1 MKQSLLAFL
10 SFLFICIYPTTFAM
24 TEQQPNSW
32 TDGLQMEAYT
42 PPEEGDD
49 EESSSSSLQFSS
61 LQIPAGIVWKDKND
75 KPSSLN
81 LATCLDPKNADT
93 VMQWNAVQ
101 KSEYLMQ
108 HLVKDDYPALRG
120 TLPVGSCQIHLGGT
134 AMHLDLVTPIRVV
147 DDADDGTFELKLGTE
162 FVKHYNMETDLE
174 NHQIKVPQGRD
185 SCVTIP
191 MIQPRGNVEETSE

>member
-1 MKQSLLAFL
+1 
-10 SFLFICIYPTTFAM
+10 M
-24 TEQQPNSW
+24 TEQQPDASSW

-42 PPEEGDD
+42 PPEGDD
-49 EESSSSSLQFSS
+49 ESAQLFSS

-75 KPSSLN
+75 ETSSLN
-81 LATCLDPKNADT
+81 LSTCLDPKNAGT
-93 VMQWNAVQ
+93 TLQWKAVQ

-108 HLVKDDYPALRG
+108 HLVKDSAASRG

-134 AMHLDLVTPIRVV
+134 AMHLDLVTPIQVV
-147 DDADDGTFELKLGTE
+147 DDADEKFELKLGTE

-174 NHQIKVPQGRD
+174 NHQLKVPQGE

-191 MIQPRGNVEETSE
+191 MIQPRGNVETSE